1 MRQGHV
7 VGPGCVGGADD
18 VRSAPEGV
26 VDVTDG
32 AVVLQVAALLVAEP
46 EGQRVDALVV
56 EGATGDGEARRRL
69 DAARSRDGR
78 GRRLVVGL
86 NDSNFWSA
94 GVESAVPPVAAVNA
108 VAVTIQVAV
117 VRDRGGI
124 VQVRVVP
131 VPAPASRSGCC
142 GAGERRGES
151 GAVILEVLAAVTV
164 PDGHLNPT
172 DGAGVDTCGA
182 SESGRRVVGDDPA
195 LDRAW

>member
-26 VDVTDG
+26 VDGADG

-56 EGATGDGEARRRL
+56 GALPVTVKLVDVWMPLGPEMV
-69 DAARSRDGR
+69 
-78 GRRLVVGL
+78 VVGVWSSVL
-86 NDSNFWSA
+86 NDSNFLVA

-108 VAVTIQVAV
+108 VAVTMHVAV
-117 VRDRGGI
+117 GTVIVAGI

-131 VPAPASRSGCC
+131 VPRQRRVQRVRA
-142 GAGERRGES
+142 GAERGES
-151 GAVILEVLAAVTV
+151 GAVILEVLAAVAV
-164 PDGHLNPT
+164 LDLHLDPT
-172 DGAGVDTCGA
+172 DGAGVD
-182 SESGRRVVGDDPA
+182 RV
-195 LDRAW
+195 RCR